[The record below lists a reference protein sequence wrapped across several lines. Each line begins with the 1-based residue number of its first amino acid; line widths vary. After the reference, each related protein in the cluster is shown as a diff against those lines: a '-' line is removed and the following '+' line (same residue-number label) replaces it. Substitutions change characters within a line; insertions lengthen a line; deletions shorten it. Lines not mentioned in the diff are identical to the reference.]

1 MNPRNL
7 KYFIAVAEEK
17 NIGRAA
23 VRLHISQPPLTRQI
37 QHLEHEMG
45 VILFTRTPKG
55 VELTEAGELFLIE
68 ARNICSIIERAT
80 ERTQRAGSGK
90 LGRLDVAIFGSGI
103 LNDIPKILLAYKN
116 AYPDVKVVLHTMEK
130 AEQIEALRQRRINVG
145 FNRLLTPLPDIS
157 FELIATERLF
167 LAINENHPYA
177 RKTVIPSEVLGENP
191 LVLYP
196 TGTRPNY
203 IDKVI
208 NICHDLGFSP
218 TVSQKV
224 GDVITAVALV
234 SSGFGICLVPESA
247 ISLKLPGVVYRSLT
261 GLPDNARVDLSCIY
275 RTGDDSAILR
285 SFLEVCRQHSNK
297 PVKPRSRQKAGRKSA
312 DKI

>member
-1 MNPRNL
+1 MIPRTL
-7 KYFIAVAEEK
+7 TYFIAVAEEK

-23 VRLHISQPPLTRQI
+23 IRLNISQPPLTRQV
-37 QHLEHEMG
+37 QKLENELG
-45 VILFTRTPKG
+45 VSLFTRTPKG
-55 VELTEAGELFLIE
+55 VELTEAGELFLVE
-68 ARNICSIIERAT
+68 ARNICSVIERAT
-80 ERTQRAGSGK
+80 ERTQRAGKGK

-103 LNDIPKILLAYKN
+103 LNDIPKILLTYKN

-157 FELIATERLF
+157 FELITTEKLY

-177 RKTVIPSEVLGENP
+177 RKVVIPAQVLAENP

-208 NICHDLGFSP
+208 TICHDLGFSP
-218 TVSQKV
+218 QVSQKV

-234 SSGFGICLVPESA
+234 SSGFGVCLVPESA
-247 ISLKLPGVVYRSLT
+247 ISLKLPGVVYRSVS
-261 GLPDNARVDLSCIY
+261 GLPENATIDLSCIY
-275 RTGDDSAILR
+275 RANDKSAILQ
-285 SFLEVCRQHSNK
+285 SFLEVCRTYRAAYGKIK
-297 PVKPRSRQKAGRKSA
+297 PS
-312 DKI
+312 

>member
-1 MNPRNL
+1 MIPRSL
-7 KYFIAVAEEK
+7 TYFIAVAEEK

-23 VRLHISQPPLTRQI
+23 KRLNISQPPLSRQI
-37 QHLEHEMG
+37 QKLENELG
-45 VILFTRTPKG
+45 VTLFNRTPKG
-55 VELTEAGELFLIE
+55 VELTEAGALFLVE
-68 ARNICSIIERAT
+68 AQNICSVIDRAT
-80 ERTQRAGSGK
+80 ERTQRAGKGK
-90 LGRLDVAIFGSGI
+90 LGRLDIAIFGSGI
-103 LNDIPKILLAYKN
+103 LNNIPKILLTYKN

-157 FELIATERLF
+157 FELITTEKLF

-177 RKTVIPSEVLGENP
+177 KQDIIPAYVLGENP

-218 TVSQKV
+218 LVSQKV
-224 GDVITAVALV
+224 GDVITAIALV
-234 SSGFGICLVPESA
+234 SSGFGLCLVPESA
-247 ISLKLPGVVYRSLT
+247 ISLKLPGVVYRSMS
-261 GLPDNARVDLSCIY
+261 GLPDNAKIDLSCIY
-275 RTGDDSAILR
+275 RANDNSAILQ
-285 SFLEVCRQHSNK
+285 SFLEVCRTYRATLGK
-297 PVKPRSRQKAGRKSA
+297 
-312 DKI
+312 D

>member
-1 MNPRNL
+1 MIPRTL
-7 KYFIAVAEEK
+7 TYFIAVAEEK

-23 VRLHISQPPLTRQI
+23 IRLNISQPPLTRQV
-37 QHLEHEMG
+37 QKLENELG
-45 VILFTRTPKG
+45 VSLFTRTPKG
-55 VELTEAGELFLIE
+55 VELTEAGELFLVE
-68 ARNICSIIERAT
+68 ARNICSVIERAT
-80 ERTQRAGSGK
+80 ERTQRAGKGK

-103 LNDIPKILLAYKN
+103 LNDIPKILLTYKN
-116 AYPDVKVVLHTMEK
+116 AYPDAKVVLHTMEK

-157 FELIATERLF
+157 FELITTEKLY

-177 RKTVIPSEVLGENP
+177 RKVVIPAQVLAENP

-208 NICHDLGFSP
+208 TICHDLGFSP
-218 TVSQKV
+218 QVSQKV

-234 SSGFGICLVPESA
+234 SSGFGVCLVPESA
-247 ISLKLPGVVYRSLT
+247 ISLKLPGVVYRSVS
-261 GLPDNARVDLSCIY
+261 GLPENATIDLSCIY
-275 RTGDDSAILR
+275 RANDKSAILQ
-285 SFLEVCRQHSNK
+285 SFLEVCRTYRAAYGKIK
-297 PVKPRSRQKAGRKSA
+297 PS
-312 DKI
+312 